1 MSELTTGY
9 PILLNLT
16 NKQVVVVGGGVI
28 ATRKIKNLLD
38 AQARVLIISPEIAP
52 ALQTLVDNEQVD
64 WVNELYQRD
73 MLNEY
78 MPLLV
83 IATTDDARVNQTVA
97 QDAQRIRAWINIAD
111 GSSDESDFSNMAI
124 LNQPPLT
131 IALSTNGT
139 SPALLHHLKAE
150 VGSAIGDEYSILA
163 DWLGE
168 IRQPV
173 KSGIY
178 TQSDRKNLYQQIL
191 DSEIITLLRQG
202 KRDDA
207 WQIFQQILAEGMPQ

>member
-1 MSELTTGY
+1 MAELTTGY

-16 NKQVVVVGGGVI
+16 NKQVVVVGGGTV
-28 ATRKIKNLLD
+28 ATRKVKNLLD
-38 AQARVLIISPEIAP
+38 AQARVLIISPEITP
-52 ALQTLVDNEQVD
+52 ALQTLVDNEQVE
-64 WVNELYQRD
+64 WVTELYQRD

-83 IATTDDARVNQTVA
+83 IATTDDARINQTVA
-97 QDAQRIRAWINIAD
+97 QDAHRIRAWINIAD

-150 VGSAIGDEYSILA
+150 IGSAIGDEYSILA
-163 DWLGE
+163 DWLGG
-168 IRQPV
+168 IRQPM
-173 KSGIY
+173 KSEIY
-178 TQSDRKNLYQQIL
+178 TQADRKNLYRQIL
-191 DSEIITLLRQG
+191 ESDIITLLRQD
-202 KRDDA
+202 KQEDA
-207 WQIFQQILAEGMPQ
+207 RQIFQQILADRITQ

>member
-1 MSELTTGY
+1 MAELSTGY

-16 NKQVVVVGGGVI
+16 NKQVVVVGGGNV
-28 ATRKIKNLLD
+28 ATRKVKNLLD
-38 AQARVLIISPEIAP
+38 AQARILVISPELTP
-52 ALQTLVDNEQVD
+52 TLQGLVDEGQVEWLD
-64 WVNELYQRD
+64 EMYRRD
-73 MLNEY
+73 MLNEH

-97 QDAQRIRAWINIAD
+97 QDAHRIRAWINVAD

-139 SPALLHHLKAE
+139 SPALLRHLKAE
-150 VGSAIGDEYSILA
+150 IGSAIGDEYAILA

-168 IRQPV
+168 VRQPI
-173 KSGIY
+173 KAEILE
-178 TQSDRKNLYQQIL
+178 QADRQNLYQQIL
-191 DSEIITLLRQG
+191 ESDIIALLRQD
-202 KRDDA
+202 KHAQAREA
-207 WQIFQQILAEGMPQ
+207 FQQILAEGMTQ